1 MQGNVQW
8 LGVGIFCCSYTVLDG
23 NNIWYGIYIKHN
35 WHILEKIIFGESTK
49 MLTEIFNISSWIAK
63 IKFLISFQNYQKLTN
78 MAYTNIKYSTAIHF
92 WSHKTNY
99 LLIIYYAFKSLWLIN
114 NQILLRKK
122 LIIRCFAAHATK
134 CS

>member
-1 MQGNVQW
+1 M
-8 LGVGIFCCSYTVLDG
+8 LDG

-99 LLIIYYAFKSLWLIN
+99 LLIIYYAFKY
-114 NQILLRKK
+114 
-122 LIIRCFAAHATK
+122 FD
-134 CS
+134 